1 MKKERCAAVVLA
13 GGRGKRMGTTLA
25 KQYLMLR
32 DRPVIW
38 YSLDVFERS
47 PWMDEVVLVAGKG
60 QIPYCRQEV
69 VDKYGFQKV
78 KAVVEGGAE
87 RYHSVWEG
95 LFALRQMGWKDGY
108 VFIHDG
114 ARPFVCEEILERAYK
129 EVCQSRACVVGMPVK
144 DTIKI
149 ADEQGCIHMTPKRS
163 LVWQIQTPQA
173 FSYERICRAYE
184 RMFAGEAGQ
193 RQITDDAMVMEIC
206 GDTKVK
212 MVSGDSL
219 NIKITTEEDIVLAE
233 SILKQAE
240 I

>member
-1 MKKERCAAVVLA
+1 MSSGITAIILAAGKSRRMNSKVQKQYMLIREKPVLYYSLKAFSESRTDDIVVVTGEDERAWVKKEIV
-13 GGRGKRMGTTLA
+13 
-25 KQYLMLR
+25 
-32 DRPVIW
+32 
-38 YSLDVFERS
+38 E
-47 PWMDEVVLVAGKG
+47 
-60 QIPYCRQEV
+60 
-69 VDKYGFQKV
+69 KYGFDKV
-78 KAVVEGGAE
+78 RAVVAGGKE
-87 RYHSVWEG
+87 RHDSTYAG
-95 LFALRQMGWKDGY
+95 LMACAGSSY
-108 VFIHDG
+108 VLIHDA
-114 ARPFVCEEILERAYK
+114 ARPMIRREVIGRVIEE
-129 EVCQSRACVVGMPVK
+129 VVHYQAAAVGVPAR

-149 ADEQGCIHMTPKRS
+149 TDSEGYVAETPPREK
-163 LVWQIQTPQA
+163 LWIVQTPQA